1 MFSAR
6 MIISS
11 FAVLALGAALSPRSV
26 DATGTVN
33 AAHPV
38 ADNHLNIMSPAA
50 VNALKI
56 MCEKMGPKCPP
67 GIVQETSDGQ
77 DAVRALDSAGA
88 RVGVILSPAYF
99 FGAPEMANAGLN
111 VEKET
116 RAVNAYVVAQAK
128 AHCSR
133 LVAFISVDPL
143 TPGALK
149 EIDYWGRAGGATGLN
164 LHLANSNFDFRSPGE
179 VHKLAAVFRAAARWH
194 FPIIVHLA
202 NRNPDYGATDVG
214 IFLRDVLPFARG
226 VPVQIAHAAGGG
238 SVTPGTLSALGAFAN
253 AIKRH
258 PQATANIFFDL
269 AMVPDIITVHSQLAA
284 KPAAVAA
291 LRALIYQIGLKRFV
305 PGSDWTKPLDL
316 GRYYRLERAALKL
329 PGDDWQTL
337 AGNSAPYLASL
348 LNGHAG
354 CTSPR

>member
-26 DATGTVN
+26 DAAATVN

-38 ADNHLNIMSPAA
+38 ADNHMNVLSPAA
-50 VNALKI
+50 VRALKI
-56 MCEKMGPKCPP
+56 MCKKLGSKCPP
-67 GIVQETSDGQ
+67 GIVKEPSGGE
-77 DAVRALDSAGA
+77 DAVHALDSAGA
-88 RVGVILSPAYF
+88 RVGVLLSPAYF
-99 FGAPEMANAGLN
+99 FGAPEMASAGLN

-116 RAVNAYVVAQAK
+116 RAENAYVVAQAK

-143 TPGALK
+143 SPGALK
-149 EIDYWGRAGGATGLN
+149 EINYWGRVGGATGLN
-164 LHLANSNFDFRSPGE
+164 LHLANSNFHFRSPSE
-179 VHKLAAVFRAAARWH
+179 VCKLAAVFRAAAHWH

-202 NRNPDYGATDVG
+202 NRNPHYGAMDVG
-214 IFLRDVLPFARG
+214 IFLRDILPFARG
-226 VPVQIAHAAGGG
+226 VPVQIAHAAGEGG
-238 SVTPGTLSALGAFAN
+238 VNLGTLSALGAFAK

-269 AMVPDIITVHSQLAA
+269 AMVPDIITVHSQRAA

-291 LRALIYQIGLKRFV
+291 LKALMYKIGLKRFV
-305 PGSDWTKPLDL
+305 LGSDWTKPLDL
-316 GRYYRLERAALKL
+316 GRYYRLQRAALNL
-329 PGDDWQTL
+329 SGDGWQTL
-337 AGNSAPYLASL
+337 ARNTAPYLAL
-348 LNGHAG
+348 LLSGHAG

>member
-6 MIISS
+6 KIISS
-11 FAVLALGAALSPRSV
+11 FAVLALGAALSPRPV
-26 DATGTVN
+26 DVAGTAN
-33 AAHPV
+33 AAQPV
-38 ADNHLNIMSPAA
+38 ADNHINIMSPEA

-67 GIVQETSDGQ
+67 GIVKERSDDQ

-88 RVGVILSPAYF
+88 RVGVLLSPAYF
-99 FGAPEMANAGLN
+99 FGAPELAHAGLN

-116 RAVNAYVVAQAK
+116 RAENAYVVAQAK

-143 TPGALK
+143 TPGALE
-149 EIDYWGRAGGATGLN
+149 EIDYWGRVGGATGLN
-164 LHLANSNFDFRSPGE
+164 LHLANSNFDFRSPSE
-179 VHKLAAVFRAAARWH
+179 VRKLAAVFRSASRWQ

-202 NRNPDYGATDVG
+202 TRNPAYGATDVG

-226 VPVQIAHAAGGG
+226 VPVQIAHAAGEGG
-238 SVTPGTLSALGAFAN
+238 VTPGTLSALGAFAN

-258 PQATANIFFDL
+258 PQARANIFFDL
-269 AMVPDIITVHSQLAA
+269 AMVPDIITIHSQRAA

-291 LRALIYQIGLKRFV
+291 LRALIHKIGLKRFV

-316 GRYYRLERAALKL
+316 GRYYRLQRAALNL